1 MSQKWG
7 APDTPPKISP
17 ENPLKKWWV
26 VWFFSHET
34 TSVRRSSSW
43 SLESPEMEVLSAN
56 SMGNFTGP
64 CESAK
69 GGWSCNQRT
78 TWDEFSVKPL
88 SSPPLLS
95 IMTKIIPIFTPHQS
109 HGLPETTFFL
119 YLNHQK
125 HTQATHFP
133 PGLTFTDH
141 IGHNALRRVVGC
153 RTAITHQL
161 VQVTRA
167 ESPRCFS
174 CALEPTIG
182 VPMSLSVVGGLM
194 INTKLRS

>member
-1 MSQKWG
+1 MFSTRHCWGEGGVSERMTGLEVSQKWG

-34 TSVRRSSSW
+34 TSVRGSSSW

-56 SMGNFTGP
+56 SIGNFTGP

-109 HGLPETTFFL
+109 HGLPETTFF
-119 YLNHQK
+119 
-125 HTQATHFP
+125 HTSTIKNTPKPPISPLAWRSRITLATMLSAGLLDAALP
-133 PGLTFTDH
+133 SPISWYKSPGLK
-141 IGHNALRRVVGC
+141 ALGASRM
-153 RTAITHQL
+153 
-161 VQVTRA
+161 
-167 ESPRCFS
+167 P
-174 CALEPTIG
+174 
-182 VPMSLSVVGGLM
+182 
-194 INTKLRS
+194 